1 MLPAEQRVVLE
12 ALVAPK
18 TRGKLP
24 ARKWGKQPSRD
35 EQYRLLAATAA
46 AASCGE
52 FELALR
58 GYMRAFEIS
67 RATPLLL
74 SIANMHLKLGE
85 IDHAQAFCTEL
96 RALSAEALGLSAEQK
111 VVLARKEKEIV
122 VARQKKAPSEAPPPM
137 GLTKGVSAWHQGV
150 DQAQLEKLAP

>member
-1 MLPAEQRVVLE
+1 MPAEQRAMLE
-12 ALVAPK
+12 ALTPR

-35 EQYRLLAATAA
+35 EQYRLLTATAA
-46 AASCGE
+46 AAACGE

-74 SIANMHLKLGE
+74 SIVNVHLKLGE
-85 IDHAQAFCTEL
+85 VDHADAFCTEM

-111 VVLARKEKEIV
+111 AVLARKEKEIV
-122 VARQKKAPSEAPPPM
+122 IARQKSKAPPQAAPPM
-137 GLTKGVSAWHQGV
+137 GLMKGVSAWQQGV
-150 DQAQLEKLAP
+150 DQAQLEKLAS